1 MLLGLGITAL
11 GTEVVG
17 VVQDVGGFVTGSLDA
32 KSTADLDRVA
42 GHLARAIATVG
53 VDTVLAVLTHKV
65 GGAAKDCLPPPG
77 SQPEMVTPEGMRVRV
92 PEAEHHTK
100 SLAIEMGQEANIA
113 GAAERTL
120 FTNKFP

>member
-53 VDTVLAVLTHKV
+53 VDTVLAVLTHKA
-65 GGAAKDCLPPPG
+65 GKAMKGEKSNAGQQESDLGHDSKQFEELSLFCKIGKTKMGFL
-77 SQPEMVTPEGMRVRV
+77 
-92 PEAEHHTK
+92 AE
-100 SLAIEMGQEANIA
+100 SFSWLE
-113 GAAERTL
+113 
-120 FTNKFP
+120 F